1 MKSKAAGGIYSVMPN
16 DVFSLKN
23 DLRIEFEGQSGA
35 FIVSVSTL
43 DGPATLSGSSTV
55 SWQDLL
61 CETISVNIN
70 RGIPIQ
76 LGYMSDLEPGTAEVQ
91 LTTIGYDPLA
101 NNFLHVGTPARIS
114 VRRQPDT
121 APTTWTTL
129 FTGQVKAFD
138 VSYNAQGLNLITLSL
153 VDDLEAFLNQILPTY
168 IISGAPKY
176 WYDLVSNLV
185 TNYYT
190 PGSSNLSITGT
201 SLFPNYNIT
210 SPVSIGDLM
219 NELMD
224 GELGFAWVGRQY
236 GTLNTYSREDIRSLQ
251 GTGYI
256 YQFST
261 VHDDLDPDHVC
272 ITGLEIGARNDEIA
286 NEILFTLASN
296 TALTELNSN
305 PDAID
310 LYGSVKLEATL
321 NLYDQTQ
328 LAQVAQFIVLN
339 NNLRRVKSISTNT
352 IKRDG
357 TLAKFISND
366 LLMDKV
372 GVYYNLN
379 GVLIDEEYIV
389 TRVSDYIDGDTWET
403 TLELWR
409 GY

>member
-1 MKSKAAGGIYSVMPN
+1 MPN
-16 DVFSLKN
+16 DVFSLQD
-23 DLRIEFEGQSGA
+23 DLKIEFEGQSGA
-35 FIVSVSTL
+35 FIVSVSVL
-43 DGPATLSGSSTV
+43 DGPATLSTSSTV
-55 SWQDLL
+55 AWVDLL

-70 RGIPIQ
+70 RGVPIQ
-76 LGYMSDLEPGTAEVQ
+76 LGYMSDLEPGIAEIT
-91 LTTIGYDPLA
+91 LTTPGYDPLS
-101 NNFLHVGTPARIS
+101 NNFLHVGTPAKIS

-129 FTGQVKAFD
+129 FTGKIKAFD
-138 VSYNAQGLNLITLSL
+138 VSYNADGLNLITLTL

-168 IISGAPKY
+168 IISGAPKL
-176 WYDLVSNLV
+176 WYDLCDNLV
-185 TNYYT
+185 TNYYE
-190 PGSSNLSITGT
+190 PAISYLSNTGT
-201 SLFPNYNIT
+201 STFPNYNIT
-210 SPVSIGDLM
+210 TPVTIGDLF

-224 GELGFAWVGRQY
+224 GELGFAYVGRQY
-236 GTLNTYSREDIRSLQ
+236 GALYTLSREDIRSLQ
-251 GTGYI
+251 GSGYT

-261 VHDDLDPDHVC
+261 VHDDLDPDHIC

-352 IKRDG
+352 VRRDG
-357 TLAKFISND
+357 TLSNIVQND
-366 LLMDKV
+366 LLFSNV
-372 GVYYNLN
+372 GVYYNKA
-379 GVLIDEEYIV
+379 GVLIDDQYIV
-389 TRVSDYIDGDTWET
+389 TRVTDYIDGDTWDT
-403 TLELWR
+403 TLELWK